1 MESIKIDIFKGWL
14 CQNCYY
20 KPKISKKKR
29 SWLRDSNC
37 WCPFP
42 HSLINQLFWERSRA
56 KRDEPSQRE
65 LRSSSPF
72 MVVVHKG
79 RHGADLDRVR
89 VVGWV
94 FKQAVVRVEQLSG
107 HQEEKLSGGS
117 TVVQPAD
124 NTLTSAYCSAATSTS
139 IKTKPIRV
147 IDQYISNVYWVICSN
162 TWDHWSCWHPRA
174 LDLNTSLKGHVSF
187 F

>member
-1 MESIKIDIFKGWL
+1 MRL
-14 CQNCYY
+14 
-20 KPKISKKKR
+20 
-29 SWLRDSNC
+29 
-37 WCPFP
+37 
-42 HSLINQLFWERSRA
+42 HSGSV
-56 KRDEPSQRE
+56 S
-65 LRSSSPF
+65 SSSPF

-89 VVGWV
+89 VVGGV

-139 IKTKPIRV
+139 IK
-147 IDQYISNVYWVICSN
+147 N
-162 TWDHWSCWHPRA
+162 
-174 LDLNTSLKGHVSF
+174 
-187 F
+187 